1 MADGTADR
9 ILYFYYLIELKGES
23 RRALARK
30 QARKQRGF
38 VKLDGLSN

>member
-23 RRALARK
+23 QRALARK
-30 QARKQRGF
+30 QFKGAVGT
-38 VKLDGLSN
+38 